1 MMNGLNSAVSG
12 LKAQQTALDVIANNI
27 SNVSTTGYKSQTVTF
42 SDLLSQTI
50 SAASGATSTS
60 AGTNA
65 TQVGLGV
72 AVAGVSTDMSVG
84 STETTS
90 DSMDV
95 ALSGDGF
102 LIVTGG
108 SEGEYQFTR
117 DGNLAID
124 ENGNL
129 NVNGYEVCGWESSYT
144 LDDNGNKVFTT
155 TGEVEPINIYSN
167 NNKIMA
173 AEASAAADF
182 SGGLDSS
189 AEAAANATGM
199 TAIGDT
205 SDLTYDAASEI
216 TVYDAQGNS
225 YDVTINWKK
234 CAVESGITSWYWEAD
249 SSDASI
255 SPANGYVAFD
265 TDGNMVTSATA
276 LSAAVDANTATDT
289 TINTAGY
296 AYSNISVGTGSTTGD
311 YTITTTENTD
321 GTWDVTLTSAT
332 DSTITETVSSSDDG
346 SATFTLSDG
355 TTVTLSAPTSL
366 AAGTTTF
373 TIRSNSYAFDE
384 TPSITV
390 TPPTTAGTDPVALEL
405 DFAEITTT
413 NLDDSDV
420 TGSADGYA
428 SGTLQSLS
436 ISSDGTITGTYSN
449 GETQSLAQLALA
461 VFNNQEGL
469 EKIGDNLYVSTTNS
483 GSYNAVV
490 AGTNGSGAM
499 TSGALELSNVDL
511 AAQFSAMMVSQRAY
525 QANTKVISATDEM
538 LQSLINMVG

>member
-27 SNVSTTGYKSQTVTF
+27 SNVSTTGYKSQSVTF
-42 SDLLSQTI
+42 SDLLSQTL

-72 AVAGVSTDMSVG
+72 AVSGVSTDMSVG

-108 SEGEYQFTR
+108 SAGEYQFTR
-117 DGNLAID
+117 DGDLAID
-124 ENGNL
+124 ESGNL
-129 NVNGYEVCGWESSYT
+129 NVNGYKVCGWESSYT
-144 LDDNGNKVFTT
+144 LDEDGNKVFAT
-155 TGEVEPINIYSN
+155 TGEVEPINIYSG

-173 AEASAAADF
+173 AEASSSADF

-189 AEAAANATGM
+189 AEVAANATGL
-199 TAIGDT
+199 TNIGDT
-205 SDLTYDAASEI
+205 TDLTYDAASEI

-225 YDVTINWKK
+225 YDVTVNWKK
-234 CAVESGITSWYWEAD
+234 CAVEDGITSWYWEAD

-255 SPANGYVAFD
+255 SPSSGYVAFD
-265 TDGNMVTSATA
+265 SDGNMVSSATT
-276 LSAAVDANTATDT
+276 LSAAVDT
-289 TINTAGY
+289 TSNTAGY
-296 AYSNISVGTGSTTGD
+296 AYSNVSVGTGSTTGD
-311 YTITTTENTD
+311 YTVTTTENTD
-321 GTWDVTLTSAT
+321 GTWNVTLTSAT

-355 TTVTLSAPTSL
+355 TTVTLSAPTTL

-373 TIRSNSYAFDE
+373 TVSSSSYTFDE

-390 TPPTTAGTDPVALEL
+390 TPPTTAGTDPVTLEL
-405 DFAEITTT
+405 DFADITTT
-413 NLDDSDV
+413 NIDDSDV

-449 GETQSLAQLALA
+449 GETQSLAQIALA
-461 VFNNQEGL
+461 MFNNQEGL
-469 EKIGDNLYVSTTNS
+469 EKIGDNLYTATTNS
-483 GSYNAVV
+483 GSYDAVV
-490 AGTNGSGAM
+490 AGTNGSGTM

-511 AAQFSAMMVSQRAY
+511 ASQFSAMMVSQRAY
-525 QANTKVISATDEM
+525 QANTKVITAADEM